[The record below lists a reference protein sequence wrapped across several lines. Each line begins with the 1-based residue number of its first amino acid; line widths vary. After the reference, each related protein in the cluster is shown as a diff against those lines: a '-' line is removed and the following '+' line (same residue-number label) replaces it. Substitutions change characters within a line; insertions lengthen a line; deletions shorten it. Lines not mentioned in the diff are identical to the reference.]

1 MKKVEIRII
10 RDDKKEFI
18 IDNTLWAIPSDGL
31 EGFDSIENEVSE
43 ENYYSGAGTRVT
55 ANRIKSK
62 ERTITARLMNPSIN
76 EIQRAVV
83 VSFFNPEHKF
93 SVYVTYQGR
102 TRWCEGYQIGFSCPT
117 GNVYK
122 SIEITW
128 TLLSNMPYM
137 LSTDNF
143 GQNIGEL
150 IPMFCFPFRSIVN
163 YGGGVGVFK
172 FAKEVLIE
180 NGGDTKTFFKCMIYA
195 TGEVENPKLIKGDK
209 YVRILDTMQEND
221 AYVLDFESTPP
232 TVKKNGVNAIGKL
245 DRTSSLINM
254 AIDVGGDIFGF
265 DADSGSNNMRVEIYR
280 YERYNGI

>member
-1 MKKVEIRII
+1 
-10 RDDKKEFI
+10 
-18 IDNTLWAIPSDGL
+18 
-31 EGFDSIENEVSE
+31 
-43 ENYYSGAGTRVT
+43 
-55 ANRIKSK
+55 
-62 ERTITARLMNPSIN
+62 
-76 EIQRAVV
+76 
-83 VSFFNPEHKF
+83 
-93 SVYVTYQGR
+93 
-102 TRWCEGYQIGFSCPT
+102 
-117 GNVYK
+117 
-122 SIEITW
+122 
-128 TLLSNMPYM
+128 
-137 LSTDNF
+137 
-143 GQNIGEL
+143 
-150 IPMFCFPFRSIVN
+150 MFCFPFRSIVN